1 MRKLILVHRLGKD
14 NEELVVNVDQIE
26 FVEGHSDTVLSM
38 VNGRKII
45 IKESKEEVIKKVV
58 EFRRSILVGG

>member
-1 MRKLILVHRLGKD
+1 MILVHRLGKD

-26 FVEGHSDTVLSM
+26 FVEGDLDTVLSM

-58 EFRRSILVGG
+58 EFRRSIMIGG

>member
-1 MRKLILVHRLGKD
+1 MILVHRLGKD

-26 FVEGHSDTVLSM
+26 FVEGHPDTVLSM
-38 VNGRKII
+38 INGRKII
-45 IKESKEEVIKKVV
+45 IKESKEEVIKKVI

>member
-1 MRKLILVHRLGKD
+1 MILVHRLGKD

-26 FVEGHSDTVLSM
+26 FVEGHLDTVLSM

-45 IKESKEEVIKKVV
+45 IKESKEEVIKKVI
-58 EFRRSILVGG
+58 EFRRSIMIGG

>member
-1 MRKLILVHRLGKD
+1 MILVHRLGKD

-26 FVEGHSDTVLSM
+26 FVEGHLDTVLSM

>member
-1 MRKLILVHRLGKD
+1 MLVHRLGKD

-26 FVEGHSDTVLSM
+26 FVEGHLDTVLSM

-58 EFRRSILVGG
+58 EFRRS

>member
-1 MRKLILVHRLGKD
+1 VILVHRLGKD

-26 FVEGHSDTVLSM
+26 FVEGHLDTVLSM

-58 EFRRSILVGG
+58 EFRRSIMIGG